1 MSSSRGA
8 SETLQLKSNIEN
20 QLNRLLTQL
29 DDLEVMRDE
38 LDAEEYEST
47 RKETLDQMREF
58 ENYLGKLLSGDMSLV
73 DQFGSVQLAIQ
84 AAIRD
89 AFKSPDVVRMFA
101 KKENKGLRSKLGS
114 LEEDLK
120 LGRIKQKDFDDLS
133 GEIVIALEILGEE
146 LTSREKD
153 LLQKR
158 TKNMS
163 SYVNA
168 SEEVDGKITSTA
180 ATEIKKATK

>member
-8 SETLQLKSNIEN
+8 NETVQLKNNIED

-38 LDAEEYEST
+38 MDVEEYEST
-47 RKETLDQMREF
+47 RQETLDQMKEF
-58 ENYLGKLLSGDMSLV
+58 ENYLGKLISGDMSLV
-73 DQFGSVQLAIQ
+73 DQFGSVQIAIQ
-84 AAIRD
+84 AAIRE

-101 KKENKGLRSKLGS
+101 KKENKGLRSKLAS

-120 LGRIKQKDFDDLS
+120 LGRIKQKDFDELS
-133 GEIVIALEILGEE
+133 GEIVIALEKLGEE

-153 LLQKR
+153 LLQRR

-163 SYVNA
+163 SYVSA
-168 SEEVDGKITSTA
+168 SEEIDGKITSTA
-180 ATEIKKATK
+180 ANEIKRATK